1 MAIDQTTLSEE
12 QPSPDVLRLLGGLE
26 SGEFYVPDESPYAG
40 DWTDFGRM
48 RRDRQRRKKFE
59 EFDRSVGGPYATL
72 PERFNLSELL
82 PFGGFEKAVNR
93 RDPLGV
99 GFELASGVVPGS
111 KVGIMGLAAIKNN
124 PKYAE
129 IIRELPKSVW
139 KKMKTPLQGRI
150 LRDEGKA
157 AFSYS
162 NPAFAQKNYLEPVI
176 GKAQAAKYEYTIT
189 HEGKH
194 YFKHKNNQSLK
205 SVNSA
210 DQRIKEN
217 LRLHYRGGVEG
228 DKAAITQKIIKD
240 ADLVKVRK
248 QRLQTEHAAD
258 DLHQLGDPTVP
269 KEVKAATL
277 ERYKEYPE
285 AVKLEAMK
293 ILKIE
298 GGPAGG
304 AGAGLP
310 SLKGKYPNW
319 FSPEEATRMD
329 NLLTPIKGDIPI
341 VNEFKEG
348 YKLIHTTPNYNNIPK
363 NKRLKNILTKKKLS
377 ALNPNEASV
386 LKQNIMNVT
395 EEELLQLRVL
405 SVNDKKR
412 HLQGY
417 LKEIEREARAGF
429 GKELDI
435 LDTILGGG
443 GRGGGGGSGA
453 GLPSLLNPA
462 RIAANRAKVAGETA
476 EKTKTLYHRGPKGI
490 NKFELKPD
498 KFGGNKNALFF
509 SNKPQ
514 KSGFGDVL
522 YKVEATL
529 PAGSSVQLGNPSKE
543 LIKNLD
549 IAIAKAKEPY
559 AALVKQGGA
568 QPFEVEVLLE
578 LRGILKG
585 QKYLGGTQG
594 SRALLRQEGQV
605 RSLEPIQQEF
615 LLSQGVKLL
624 DGLKQFGSKTSIV
637 LDPDILKIVK

>member
-59 EFDRSVGGPYATL
+59 EFDRSKGGPYATL

-217 LRLHYRGGVEG
+217 LRLHYKGGVEG
-228 DKAAITQKIIKD
+228 DKATITQKIIKD

-248 QRLQTEHAAD
+248 QRLQVDDAAD
-258 DLHQLGDPTVP
+258 DLFQLRSRDIPD
-269 KEVKAATL
+269 EVRAATL

-285 AVKLEAMK
+285 AVKLQAMK
-293 ILKIE
+293 ILDDI

-310 SLKGKYPNW
+310 SLLSK
-319 FSPEEATRMD
+319 EAADDLAR
-329 NLLTPIKGDIPI
+329 LRLEAERAGLTIDEKKFVSKAFAQRNPTVVLEARGTS
-341 VNEFKEG
+341 EFFG
-348 YKLIHTTPNYNNIPK
+348 LKLDVTE
-363 NKRLKNILTKKKLS
+363 LQKLS
-377 ALNPNEASV
+377 AKDA
-386 LKQNIMNVT
+386 
-395 EEELLQLRVL
+395 
-405 SVNDKKR
+405 
-412 HLQGY
+412 
-417 LKEIEREARAGF
+417 
-429 GKELDI
+429 
-435 LDTILGGG
+435 
-443 GRGGGGGSGA
+443 
-453 GLPSLLNPA
+453 
-462 RIAANRAKVAGETA
+462 
-476 EKTKTLYHRGPKGI
+476 
-490 NKFELKPD
+490 
-498 KFGGNKNALFF
+498 
-509 SNKPQ
+509 
-514 KSGFGDVL
+514 
-522 YKVEATL
+522 
-529 PAGSSVQLGNPSKE
+529 
-543 LIKNLD
+543 
-549 IAIAKAKEPY
+549 AIAK
-559 AALVKQGGA
+559 
-568 QPFEVEVLLE
+568 EVIKREKRADKRIPE
-578 LRGILKG
+578 I
-585 QKYLGGTQG
+585 QEYLGSTEK
-594 SRALLRQEGQV
+594 RAVYRDIDANYK
-605 RSLEPIQQEF
+605 PY
-615 LLSQGVKLL
+615 L
-624 DGLKQFGSKTSIV
+624 DTVNK
-637 LDPDILKIVK
+637 ILNKP